1 MTATATANATKS
13 PAMTGG
19 KSASKAKYATT
30 IKEKVVRM
38 NGLPKEIN
46 STDVTEADED
56 KKAKTMT
63 ITRSPREA
71 EGKNENNETIKSKTV
86 KTVNATS
93 KETPGEATG
102 DKH

>member
-1 MTATATANATKS
+1 
-13 PAMTGG
+13 MTGG
-19 KSASKAKYATT
+19 KSASKAKDATT

-38 NGLPKEIN
+38 NGSPKEIN

-63 ITRSPREA
+63 ITRSPGEA
-71 EGKNENNETIKSKTV
+71 EGKNENNETIKSESKTV

-93 KETPGEATG
+93 EETLGEATG